1 MTTQECIERLT
12 QIQKAM
18 EDIPG
23 SMIVQ
28 SFVDPEDIE
37 ALEYARNGM
46 MTLEVVECRLK
57 QYEACGYS
65 PEELKKAI
73 NQEDDLK

>member
-1 MTTQECIERLT
+1 MTTKECFERLT
-12 QIQKAM
+12 EILNIMKDM
-18 EDIPG
+18 RG
-23 SMIVQ
+23 SSLVKLY
-28 SFVDPEDIE
+28 VEPEDIE

-65 PEELKKAI
+65 PEELKKAV
-73 NQEDDLK
+73 EDDLK